1 MEVLDR
7 ATLKQHQINE
17 AIASLKVTRVLIAHR
32 PQTIAIAD
40 RVLRVGGGRIV
51 EVPASEAACHRRASV
66 GGGLNSAA

>member
-7 ATLKQHQINE
+7 ATLKQRQINE

-40 RVLRVGGGRIV
+40 WVLCVGGGRIV
-51 EVPASEAACHRRASV
+51 EVPASEERVTAAH
-66 GGGLNSAA
+66 LSAVA